1 LSRQNVEAVRRSLEA
16 VTRRDYHAALAPM
29 DEDVVW
35 DDSFSPGGGVHRGW
49 DGVRAATASFFGSW
63 EPGTYDL
70 AIEEYVDA
78 GDAVLVRAV
87 QSGRGR
93 ASGVDVRMDH
103 FQVWTF
109 RDGKAVEI
117 RLFHDAAMALTAAG
131 LD

>member
-109 RDGKAVEI
+109 RDGRAVEI
-117 RLFHDAAMALTAAG
+117 RLFHEEEMALAAAG